1 MSTILNLFL
10 IVFTSFFVICA
21 FSGDVTPSQH
31 NDDEETSVE
40 ETEIINEQE
49 INRLAKFAIEWC
61 HNNGLVMRQALGSD
75 HNIGG
80 SPPLEIIKE
89 RGDIAGF
96 PPLTLFPSPFPR
108 SAFEQ
113 AMNVQEAMNLLYFR
127 VARDFDFL
135 MDAFKDVTKADNH
148 IAKLVEL
155 AKEIHEEGIRQPITV
170 MLQRADYLLNVVE
183 NNETNE
189 VKYEPKQVEI
199 NTGAIGA
206 TGLKRRTT
214 ELHRRMAEKAGMDA
228 SEAHIPQN
236 KPDEAKVK
244 ALYEAW
250 RLFNDP
256 NAIMLFLCYPYSPF
270 NYDLQY
276 IEDELHKMSGG
287 IMKIHFYAL
296 FDLSEYHGITER
308 LKLDPEDFSLRLD
321 GKKVAVVYSGLTF
334 LGCRLGKHGLKMR
347 RMIERSTAIKAPS
360 LFVALTGAKK
370 VQQMLAMPGAIE
382 RFFPEPS
389 DTATVEQIRATFAGL
404 WGLENEDDDTEKL
417 IEDAIENPG
426 NYVLK
431 PNKECGG
438 NNFYDDKLVK
448 KLKEFTSTERSA
460 HILMQKL
467 RPMVVKNYLLR
478 VNEVPKQA
486 DVIPELGVY
495 GFLIGDLVDGRVLH
509 NVQQG
514 YHFRTK
520 LSHVNEGGVS
530 AGFGFYDTAY
540 LV

>member
-1 MSTILNLFL
+1 MRTILNLFL
-10 IVFTSFFVICA
+10 IGFTSFFVICA
-21 FSGDVTPSQH
+21 SSGDVAPSQH
-31 NDDEETSVE
+31 DDEDTPVE
-40 ETEIINEQE
+40 ETELINEQE

-61 HNNGLVMRQALGSD
+61 HNNGLIVRQLLGRD
-75 HNIGG
+75 HKIGG
-80 SPPLEIIKE
+80 TPLIEIIQE
-89 RGDIAGF
+89 RADIAGF

-113 AMNVQEAMNLLYFR
+113 AMNVQKAMNLLYFR
-127 VARDFDFL
+127 VACDFDFL

-155 AKEIHEEGIRQPITV
+155 VKEIHEEGIRQPITV
-170 MLQRADYLLNVVE
+170 MLQRADYLLDVVE

-228 SEAHIPQN
+228 SEAHIPEN
-236 KPDEAKVK
+236 KPDKAKVK

-250 RLFNDP
+250 RLFKDP
-256 NAIMLFLCYPYSPF
+256 NAIMLFLVYPDGSF
-270 NYDLQY
+270 NYDVRY
-276 IEDELHKMSGG
+276 IEEELHKMSDGT
-287 IMKIHFYAL
+287 MKIDHYSLA
-296 FDLSEYHGITER
+296 DLSEYRGITER

-321 GKKVAVVYSGLTF
+321 GKKVAVVFSGLTF
-334 LGCRLGKHGLKMR
+334 LGCRLGSHGLKMR

-389 DTATVEQIRATFAGL
+389 DASTVAQIRATFANI
-404 WGLENEDDDTEKL
+404 WGLENLDDDTQKL
-417 IEDAIENPG
+417 IEDAIANPG

-448 KLKEFTSTERSA
+448 KLEEFTPTERGA

-478 VNEVPKQA
+478 VNEIPKQA

-495 GFLIGDLVDGRVLH
+495 GFLIGDLKEGHVLH

-520 LSHVNEGGVS
+520 LSHVNEGGIS

-540 LV
+540 LF